1 MSMLKL
7 TNTIREKLGI
17 KRRGRPIGTGSGP
30 ALLPQIASRLETGFT
45 QTQIAKEFGLTRQR
59 IWAIVNNDKFKVQK
73 LVRVA
78 ILRGEL
84 SVPEKCEKCGGTS
97 RLEAHHDDYS
107 KPLAVRWLCKSCH
120 VAELP
125 ESYSK

>member
-1 MSMLKL
+1 MLKL

-17 KRRGRPIGTGSGP
+17 KRRGRPVGTGSGP
-30 ALLPQIASRLETGFT
+30 ALLPQIAAMLESGYT
-45 QTQIAKEFGLTRQR
+45 QTQIAKEFGLSRQR
-59 IWAIVNNDKFKVQK
+59 IWAIVNNDKFKAQK

-84 SVPEKCEKCGGTS
+84 SVPDQCEKCGRAS

-107 KPLAVRWLCKSCH
+107 KPLAVLWLCKSCH

>member
-7 TNTIREKLGI
+7 TNAIREKLGI

-30 ALLPQIASRLETGFT
+30 ELLPQITSRLEAGHT
-45 QTQIAKEFGLTRQR
+45 QTQIAQEFNLSRQR
-59 IWAIVNNDKFKVQK
+59 IWAIVNNDKFKAQK

-78 ILRGEL
+78 VLRGEL
-84 SVPEKCEKCGGTS
+84 SVPDQCEKCGKTS

-107 KPLAVRWLCKSCH
+107 KPLAVRWLCKACH

-125 ESYSK
+125 

>member
-1 MSMLKL
+1 MLKL

-30 ALLPQIASRLETGFT
+30 ALLPQIIAMLEAGRT
-45 QTQIAKEFGLTRQR
+45 QTQIAQDLNLSRQR
-59 IWAIVNNDKFKVQK
+59 IWAIVNNHKFKAQK
-73 LVRVA
+73 LVRAAV
-78 ILRGEL
+78 LRGEL
-84 SVPEKCEKCGGTS
+84 SVPDQCDKCGRTS
-97 RLEAHHDDYS
+97 RLEAHHADYS
-107 KPLAVRWLCKSCH
+107 KPLVVRWLCKSCH